1 MNVETMIFMSV
12 PRKQKDQ
19 KSSSNEKFPE
29 KEKDWENP
37 KNPEGTQ
44 DERDVEQLQRQ
55 LEEAERRKQ
64 NLTDDTT
71 KP

>member
-1 MNVETMIFMSV
+1 MSI
-12 PRKQKDQ
+12 PGKKKDQ
-19 KSSSNEKFPE
+19 KITQKEKFPE

>member
-1 MNVETMIFMSV
+1 MSI
-12 PRKQKDQ
+12 PGKQKDQ
-19 KSSSNEKFPE
+19 KTTQKEKFPE

-64 NLTDDTT
+64 NLTDETT

>member
-1 MNVETMIFMSV
+1 MSI
-12 PRKQKDQ
+12 PGKQKDQ
-19 KSSSNEKFPE
+19 KGSHKEEFPE

-44 DERDVEQLQRQ
+44 DERDAEQLQRQ

-64 NLTDDTT
+64 NLTDDKT